1 MLSCHI
7 KSFLMKKKVLQISN
21 YYTPHIGGIEQTC
34 QYLSEGLKDE
44 YEVKVICF
52 SEDKE
57 TKVQETNGI
66 QIIKPGVFLSVAR
79 QDLSFSYWGH
89 LYKVIKTWKPDV
101 IHFHY
106 PNPFVTALLLPIIP
120 RTTKLYV
127 QWHLDITKQ
136 KKIYPFIKPFET
148 ILLKRA
154 DLIAPTSPNY
164 RDSSKTLFPF
174 RNKTTILPSAI
185 DIQKLNV
192 NTGDIEIIQRI
203 KDKAKGRKIVFFI
216 GRHVLHKGIQDL
228 IEAEQLIKND
238 CYIFIGGVGPITDE
252 MKAICKSNRVEFVGR
267 LSDQEKKCYYHAA
280 DIFAFPSYTKAEGF
294 GLTLAEAMYCNAVP
308 VTYTIEGSGVNWV
321 SLHEVTGLEVP
332 NRNVAEYAKAIDE
345 LLSDDKKR
353 NDFAETAHQRIVEN
367 FTIEKEIL
375 NLKKQYKELL

>member
-1 MLSCHI
+1 
-7 KSFLMKKKVLQISN
+7 MKKRVLQISN

-136 KKIYPFIKPFET
+136 KKNINGNSGRSRRNGFCENPVSV
-148 ILLKRA
+148 KR
-154 DLIAPTSPNY
+154 
-164 RDSSKTLFPF
+164 
-174 RNKTTILPSAI
+174 
-185 DIQKLNV
+185 
-192 NTGDIEIIQRI
+192 
-203 KDKAKGRKIVFFI
+203 
-216 GRHVLHKGIQDL
+216 
-228 IEAEQLIKND
+228 
-238 CYIFIGGVGPITDE
+238 
-252 MKAICKSNRVEFVGR
+252 
-267 LSDQEKKCYYHAA
+267 
-280 DIFAFPSYTKAEGF
+280 
-294 GLTLAEAMYCNAVP
+294 
-308 VTYTIEGSGVNWV
+308 
-321 SLHEVTGLEVP
+321 
-332 NRNVAEYAKAIDE
+332 
-345 LLSDDKKR
+345 
-353 NDFAETAHQRIVEN
+353 
-367 FTIEKEIL
+367 
-375 NLKKQYKELL
+375 

>member
-66 QIIKPGVFLSVAR
+66 QVIKPGVFLSVAR
-79 QDLSFSYWGH
+79 QDLSFSYFKH
-89 LYKVIKTWKPDV
+89 LHKVIKTWKPDV

-120 RTTKLYV
+120 RSTKLYV

-148 ILLKRA
+148 MLLKRA

-164 RDSSKTLFPF
+164 RDSSKPLFPF

-192 NTGDIEIIQRI
+192 NTGDIETIQRI

-228 IEAEQLIKND
+228 IKAEQLIKND

-267 LSDQEKKCYYHAA
+267 LSDQEKKCYYYAA
-280 DIFAFPSYTKAEGF
+280 DIFAFPSY
-294 GLTLAEAMYCNAVP
+294 TLAEAMYCNAVP

-353 NDFAETAHQRIVEN
+353 NDFAEAAHQRIVEN

>member
-66 QIIKPGVFLSVAR
+66 QVIKPGVFLSVAR
-79 QDLSFSYWGH
+79 QDLSFSYFKH
-89 LYKVIKTWKPDV
+89 LHKVIKTWKPDV

-120 RTTKLYV
+120 RSTKLYV

-148 ILLKRA
+148 MLLKRA

-164 RDSSKTLFPF
+164 RDSSKPLFPF

-192 NTGDIEIIQRI
+192 NTGDIETIQRI

-238 CYIFIGGVGPITDE
+238 CYIFI
-252 MKAICKSNRVEFVGR
+252 
-267 LSDQEKKCYYHAA
+267 
-280 DIFAFPSYTKAEGF
+280 
-294 GLTLAEAMYCNAVP
+294 
-308 VTYTIEGSGVNWV
+308 
-321 SLHEVTGLEVP
+321 
-332 NRNVAEYAKAIDE
+332 
-345 LLSDDKKR
+345 
-353 NDFAETAHQRIVEN
+353 
-367 FTIEKEIL
+367 
-375 NLKKQYKELL
+375 

>member
-66 QIIKPGVFLSVAR
+66 QVIKPGVFLSVAR
-79 QDLSFSYWGH
+79 QDLSFSYFKH
-89 LYKVIKTWKPDV
+89 LHKVIKTWKPDV

-120 RTTKLYV
+120 RSTKLYV

-148 ILLKRA
+148 MLLKRA

-164 RDSSKTLFPF
+164 RDSSKPLFPF

-192 NTGDIEIIQRI
+192 NTGDIETIQRI

-228 IEAEQLIKND
+228 IKAEQLIKND

-252 MKAICKSNRVEFVGR
+252 MKAICKSNRVVGR
-267 LSDQEKKCYYHAA
+267 LSDQEKKCYYYAA

-353 NDFAETAHQRIVEN
+353 NDFAEAAHQRIVEN

>member
-66 QIIKPGVFLSVAR
+66 QVIKPGVFLSVAR
-79 QDLSFSYWGH
+79 QDLSFSYFKH
-89 LYKVIKTWKPDV
+89 LHKVIKTWKPDV

-120 RTTKLYV
+120 RSTKLYV

-148 ILLKRA
+148 MLLKRA

-164 RDSSKTLFPF
+164 RDSSKPLFPF

-192 NTGDIEIIQRI
+192 NTGDIETIQRI

-228 IEAEQLIKND
+228 IKAEQLIKND

-267 LSDQEKKCYYHAA
+267 LSDQEKKCYYYAA
-280 DIFAFPSYTKAEGF
+280 DIFAFPSYTKAE

-353 NDFAETAHQRIVEN
+353 NDFAEAAHQRIVEN

>member
-66 QIIKPGVFLSVAR
+66 QVIKPGVFLSVAR
-79 QDLSFSYWGH
+79 QDLSFSYFKH
-89 LYKVIKTWKPDV
+89 LHKVIKTWKPDV

-120 RTTKLYV
+120 RSTKLYV

-148 ILLKRA
+148 MLLKRA

-164 RDSSKTLFPF
+164 RDSSKPLFPF

-192 NTGDIEIIQRI
+192 NTGDIETIQRI

-216 GRHVLHKGIQDL
+216 GRHVLHK
-228 IEAEQLIKND
+228 
-238 CYIFIGGVGPITDE
+238 
-252 MKAICKSNRVEFVGR
+252 
-267 LSDQEKKCYYHAA
+267 EKKCYYYAA

-353 NDFAETAHQRIVEN
+353 NDFAEAAHQRIVEN

>member
-66 QIIKPGVFLSVAR
+66 QVIKPGVFLSVAR
-79 QDLSFSYWGH
+79 QDLSFSYFKH
-89 LYKVIKTWKPDV
+89 LHKVIKTWKPDV

-120 RTTKLYV
+120 RSTKLYV

-148 ILLKRA
+148 MLLRRA

-164 RDSSKTLFPF
+164 RDSSKPLFPF

-192 NTGDIEIIQRI
+192 NAGDIETIQRI

-228 IEAEQLIKND
+228 IKAEQLIKNV
-238 CYIFIGGVGPITDE
+238 IGGAGPITDE

-267 LSDQEKKCYYHAA
+267 LSDQEKKCYYYAA

-353 NDFAETAHQRIVEN
+353 NDFAEAAHQRIVEN